1 MSCLGQCFEAMFH
14 VRGVTPKHVCE
25 ITPTLWQ
32 VLTFILILYT
42 SIAVV
47 VVTFTCKEHVGTW
60 HKPVS
65 ACDGEGP
72 ILLSRALTTDPFRG
86 ITIISAFACALFY
99 GYSPSIS
106 PVRIPLIGVL
116 CMIGVAFIVSMFETD
131 AHFYIINLTTGAALF
146 FTCPI
151 WHDFHEAWKDMY
163 GNKAEDWDKFFL
175 RAREN
180 CCIQS
185 GQDPYWWFL
194 WVCTCILA
202 GVTGA
207 LLYTFDDVRS
217 WVYVVE
223 YVFFWSLF
231 WSLEYTIKD
240 AKHNEDDA
248 VQTNRETVK
257 NFSKHVSIHF

>member
-1 MSCLGQCFEAMFH
+1 MFS
-14 VRGVTPKHVCE
+14 VTAKHVCY
-25 ITPTLWQ
+25 ITPTLWTL
-32 VLTFILILYT
+32 LTAILILYT
-42 SIAVV
+42 TIAVTI
-47 VVTFTCKEHVGTW
+47 VTLTCKDHVAVW
-60 HKPVS
+60 HKPESV
-65 ACDGEGP
+65 CDAEGP

-99 GYSPSIS
+99 GYSPSSS
-106 PVRIPLIGVL
+106 PVRVPLIGVL

-151 WHDFHEAWKDMY
+151 WHDFHEAWKNMN
-163 GNKAEDWDKFFL
+163 GNTVKDWDAFFE
-175 RAREN
+175 RARIS

-185 GQDPYWWFL
+185 NQDLLWWVL
-194 WVCTCILA
+194 WVCTCVLA

-223 YVFFWSLF
+223 YTFFWALF
-231 WSLEYTIKD
+231 WSLEWTIKD
-240 AKHNEDDA
+240 AEENDDMA
-248 VQTNRETVK
+248 TPMIIDRENR
-257 NFSKHVSIHF
+257 FSKHVSIHF